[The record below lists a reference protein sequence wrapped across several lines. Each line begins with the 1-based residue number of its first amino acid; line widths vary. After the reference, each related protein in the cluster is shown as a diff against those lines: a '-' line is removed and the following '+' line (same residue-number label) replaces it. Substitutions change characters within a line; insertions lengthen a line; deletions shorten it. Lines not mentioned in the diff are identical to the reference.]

1 MTDARWQQTLEFLRG
16 AGLAK
21 AGVDYAPAWTLSIVN
36 DVRVLP

>member
-21 AGVDYAPAWTLSIVN
+21 AGVDYAPAYTLSIVRN
-36 DVRVLP
+36 VKVLP

>member
-21 AGVDYAPAWTLSIVN
+21 AGVDYAQAYTLSIVN
-36 DVRVLP
+36 NVRVLP